1 MNNTDITYDKLQ
13 NHLLKECLQIPVVC
27 KIGGC
32 NTSFARSE
40 WLSHFN
46 KCEKLTVSCPQ
57 CGLAGIPRPVMAQ
70 NQHNCIKALQEM
82 VGQHAK
88 MIEAQQNQIREMK
101 QQMDL
106 ILAKVNTNDV
116 RQLPKG

>member
-1 MNNTDITYDKLQ
+1 
-13 NHLLKECLQIPVVC
+13 
-27 KIGGC
+27 
-32 NTSFARSE
+32 
-40 WLSHFN
+40 
-46 KCEKLTVSCPQ
+46 
-57 CGLAGIPRPVMAQ
+57 MAQ

-82 VGQHAK
+82 VGEHAK